1 MPQTFKNRK
10 FNLGVFL
17 AIISLILVAGCGREV
32 ETIPP
37 AENDPTPTA
46 QPTPLPAADR
56 VVLVRQVN
64 VDQNLAAQAESVL
77 RELAAGSGLEFEVRE
92 ILINNEVT
100 PDMKVVV
107 FLERPE
113 NLGSLAA
120 SAPTTQFIAVTA
132 DDWNPVDNTSVIR
145 LRKENTAFIA
155 GYLAA
160 MLAPNYRVGALLP
173 AEEANFNQA
182 FINGVYYYCGFCSS
196 QIFPLNAYPV
206 IATRPTGSPPSSWQA
221 AFDEINTSKVNV
233 LFVSDEAASPE
244 LFTYLSTMDVALIGT
259 QSPTEEGR
267 SRWVVT
273 IFADGTAPLRNIW
286 PDIIAGNGEK
296 ILNASINVA
305 DNMYVSV
312 QDGLV
317 WLSEGKYN
325 YALRTMDLMRDN
337 KIDPLPGN

>member
-1 MPQTFKNRK
+1 MSLITKSRGN
-10 FNLGVFL
+10 VFGIFL
-17 AIISLILVAGCGREV
+17 VIISMSLLAGCGRNP
-32 ETIPP
+32 ETTQP
-37 AENDPTPTA
+37 AENIPTPTIL
-46 QPTPLPAADR
+46 PTPLPAADR
-56 VVLVRQVN
+56 VVLIRQVN

-92 ILINNEVT
+92 SLINNEVT

-120 SAPTTQFIAVTA
+120 SAPATQFVAVTS
-132 DDWNPVDNTSVIR
+132 DDWNPADNISVIR
-145 LRKENTAFIA
+145 LRKENTAFMA

-160 MLAPNYRVGALLP
+160 LLAPNYRVGALMS
-173 AEEANFNQA
+173 AEEASYNQA
-182 FINGVYYYCGFCSS
+182 FVNGVYYFCGFCSS
-196 QIFPLNAYPV
+196 QIFPNNAYPV
-206 IATRPTGSPPSSWQA
+206 IATRPASSPPTAWQE
-221 AFDEINTSKVNV
+221 AFNEINASKVNV
-233 LFVSDEAASPE
+233 LFVSDGAASPE
-244 LFTYLSTMDVALIGT
+244 LFTFLSTMDVALIGT

-267 SRWVVT
+267 ARWVVT

-286 PDIIAGNGEK
+286 PDIMAGNGGK

-305 DNMYVSV
+305 DNMFVSV
-312 QDGLV
+312 QDGLI

-325 YALRTMDLMRDN
+325 YALRTMDFMRDN

>member
-1 MPQTFKNRK
+1 MSLTFKNKRI
-10 FNLGVFL
+10 GTGIFL
-17 AIISLILVAGCGREV
+17 VIISLSLLAACGRSA
-32 ETIPP
+32 ETTQP
-37 AENDPTPTA
+37 AENDPTPTVL
-46 QPTPLPAADR
+46 PTPLPAADR
-56 VVLVRQVN
+56 VVLVRQTN
-64 VDQNLAAQAESVL
+64 VDQNLAAQAESIL
-77 RELAAGSGLEFEVRE
+77 RELANGSGLEFEIRE
-92 ILINNEVT
+92 SLINNEVT
-100 PDMKVVV
+100 SDMKVVV

-120 SAPTTQFIAVTA
+120 GALSTQFVAVTS
-132 DDWNPVDNTSVIR
+132 DDWNPADNISVIR
-145 LRKENTAFIA
+145 LRKENTAFMA
-155 GYLAA
+155 GYLSA

-173 AEEANFNQA
+173 AEEANYNQA

-196 QIFPLNAYPV
+196 QIYPLNVYPV
-206 IATRPTGSPPSSWQA
+206 IATRPAGSPPSAWQA
-221 AFDEINTSKVNV
+221 AFDEISARKVNV

-273 IFADGTAPLRNIW
+273 VFADGTAPLRNIW
-286 PDIIAGNGEK
+286 PDIMAGNGGK

-305 DNMYVSV
+305 DNMYISV

-325 YALRTMDLMRDN
+325 YARHTMDLMRDN